1 MLYVKPSDSTK
12 FVTIRIGLR
21 CRLSNKSLNTGRRL
35 FFFFSLSFYLSWYK
49 LIWWWCYRW
58 LLGKS
63 TYFTNLYYWVET
75 MRTDH
80 FEFFFQLSQGCEWLT
95 IKKRQSCFSQKKD
108 ENWIFMYKMAH
119 PNVLNRSHLDK
130 IYTMR

>member
-35 FFFFSLSFYLSWYK
+35 FFFHFSLFLSILISVNLVMVLSVASWKIDIFY
-49 LIWWWCYRW
+49 
-58 LLGKS
+58 G
-63 TYFTNLYYWVET
+63 LYYWIET

-80 FEFFFQLSQGCEWLT
+80 SEFFFQLYQGCEWLT